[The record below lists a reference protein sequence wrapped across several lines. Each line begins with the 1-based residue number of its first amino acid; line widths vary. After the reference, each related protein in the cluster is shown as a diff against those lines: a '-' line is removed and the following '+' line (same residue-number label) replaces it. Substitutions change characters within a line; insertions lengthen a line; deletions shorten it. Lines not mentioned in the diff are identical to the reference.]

1 MDITTTTKDLW
12 KMLVRTW
19 IVLALVLGFM
29 IYKDVRHDAAIRL
42 AQVTNTMKIY
52 DGNFGAIKNTLENME
67 GRLQRTELAQQIQG
81 NIVESGVLDDQGQPV
96 KK

>member
-1 MDITTTTKDLW
+1 MDLTVGTKDLF

-29 IYKDVRHDAAIRL
+29 VYKDVRHDAAIKL
-42 AQVTNTMKIY
+42 AKLSNTMDIF
-52 DGNFGAIKNTLENME
+52 GNNFNAIQNWKDQVE
-67 GRLQRTELAQQIQG
+67 GRLQRTELAQQISG
-81 NIVESGVLDDQGQPV
+81 NIIESGELDDKGQPV

>member
-1 MDITTTTKDLW
+1 MDVNATTKDLW

-29 IYKDVRHDAAIRL
+29 VYKDVRHDAAIKL
-42 AQVTNTMKIY
+42 AQILNTLQIH
-52 DGNFGAIKNTLENME
+52 DQNFGAIKNTLEVME
-67 GRLQRTELAQQIQG
+67 GRLQRTELTQQIQG
-81 NIVESGVLDDQGQPV
+81 NIVESGELDDKGQPI